1 MIETRHG
8 GFQPNAITF
17 AVLISAYKAGQRW
30 QQALGSLNEI
40 RNSGMQPSVITF
52 LRDRRLPGVSSGSE
66 RSAGMILIVD
76 GPPSTPAQVGRGRWR
91 CDVPGRRTVAG
102 TTVLVLTVCAG
113 RLGPCMARVSNYS
126 HRLDGVLMERA
137 CTLVRP

>member
-8 GFQPNAITF
+8 GFQPNAITS

-76 GPPSTPAQVGRGRWR
+76 GPRRPRHKSGEGGGGATCLVGAPSLAQ
-91 CDVPGRRTVAG
+91 PS
-102 TTVLVLTVCAG
+102 LF
-113 RLGPCMARVSNYS
+113 
-126 HRLDGVLMERA
+126 
-137 CTLVRP
+137 

>member
-1 MIETRHG
+1 MIEARHG
-8 GFQPNAITF
+8 GFQPNAITA

-52 LRDRRLPGVSSGSE
+52 LRDGRLPVVRGK

-76 GPPSTPAQVGRGRWR
+76 GPPSTPAQVRRGRWR

-102 TTVLVLTVCAG
+102 TTVLVLTVCAR
-113 RLGPCMARVSNYS
+113 RLGPCMARVSNDS

>member
-1 MIETRHG
+1 MIEARHG
-8 GFQPNAITF
+8 GFQPNAITA

-52 LRDRRLPGVSSGSE
+52 LRDGRLPVVRGK

-76 GPPSTPAQVGRGRWR
+76 GPRRPRHKSGEGGGGATCLVGAPSLAQ
-91 CDVPGRRTVAG
+91 PS
-102 TTVLVLTVCAG
+102 LF
-113 RLGPCMARVSNYS
+113 
-126 HRLDGVLMERA
+126 
-137 CTLVRP
+137 

>member
-8 GFQPNAITF
+8 GFQPNAITS

-52 LRDRRLPGVSSGSE
+52 LRD
-66 RSAGMILIVD
+66 
-76 GPPSTPAQVGRGRWR
+76 
-91 CDVPGRRTVAG
+91 
-102 TTVLVLTVCAG
+102 
-113 RLGPCMARVSNYS
+113 
-126 HRLDGVLMERA
+126 
-137 CTLVRP
+137 